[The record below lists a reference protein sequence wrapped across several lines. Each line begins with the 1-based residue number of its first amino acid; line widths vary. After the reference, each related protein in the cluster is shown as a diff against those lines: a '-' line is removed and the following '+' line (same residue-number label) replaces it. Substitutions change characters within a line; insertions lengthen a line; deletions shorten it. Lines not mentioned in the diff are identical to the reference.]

1 MDSLCHYDRMTI
13 FLFYSSTIFNELLK
27 RSNLFFQFYAAFIG
41 EVTEPLLGTL
51 PALFAKSSFVW
62 SSIVFIYS
70 SDAAKK
76 VIKGMFIGKKNEDT
90 LTQSNVNQLQPMS
103 QLRPRS
109 TSAVSNQ
116 SSNN

>member
-1 MDSLCHYDRMTI
+1 
-13 FLFYSSTIFNELLK
+13 
-27 RSNLFFQFYAAFIG
+27 
-41 EVTEPLLGTL
+41 
-51 PALFAKSSFVW
+51 
-62 SSIVFIYS
+62 VFIYS